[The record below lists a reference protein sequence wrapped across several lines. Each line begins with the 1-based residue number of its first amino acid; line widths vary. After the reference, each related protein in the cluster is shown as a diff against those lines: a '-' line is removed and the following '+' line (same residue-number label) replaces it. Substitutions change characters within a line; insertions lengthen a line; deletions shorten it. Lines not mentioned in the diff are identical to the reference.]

1 MKTLDSSAKNRI
13 EKVKST
19 SKIAIF
25 LLFSSGINFDEPLIF
40 LILARTSFGKPGIF
54 LILVRT

>member
-1 MKTLDSSAKNRI
+1 MKTLDYGAEKRI

-25 LLFSSGINFDEPLIF
+25 LLFSGGTNFDEPLIF
-40 LILARTSFGKPGIF
+40 LILARTNFGEPGIF
-54 LILVRT
+54 LILART